1 MASTTPKI
9 LRLSSEE
16 TRSAT
21 VLRVAGEVDL
31 LSAPSLREHLAR
43 LITDARG
50 RSVIVDCS
58 AVEYLDMMGVR
69 VLEECH
75 TRAAREGLRFVLV
88 GSGRLVH
95 RILTIV
101 QLDRRIPIVDTM
113 EDAVRT
119 LAQAE

>member
-1 MASTTPKI
+1 MASATPEI

-16 TRSAT
+16 TPSAT

-31 LSAPSLREHLAR
+31 LSAPSLRERLVR
-43 LITDARG
+43 LIADARG
-50 RSVIVDCS
+50 RSIIVDCS

-75 TRAAREGLRFVLV
+75 TRAEGKGLRFVLV

-101 QLDRRIPIVDTM
+101 QLDRRIPVVDTM
-113 EDAVRT
+113 ADAVRT